1 MQQAPRKPKSGR
13 RKFNVCPDQFL
24 RSTWELMFDDL
35 NSSVP
40 MKREW
45 FGVHSYTGPSYR
57 SAGPYTFKVLYQLEN
72 FFKRCI
78 MKEDRSFDLLASE
91 CLTAFMKDQQSY
103 LLPNPLSW
111 YSEQV
116 LFRASQIVHLVLGQF
131 EFSRLSKS
139 STFGKKAARGLPL
152 RKSYLD
158 NRVKTLTGTS
168 VQWEWFKA
176 CLNDDIHLNRAI
188 RASFKD
194 YQEVMDIDVVPV
206 PKSFKAARII
216 APDTV
221 LGGFLSRGLGDYI
234 REELERW
241 THIDLAK
248 QQARHRSEAQK
259 ASKDGKRATID
270 MSKASDSFTMEH
282 VLALMPDS
290 WHGVIEAVRTPIGV
304 VDRESDPKRVSL
316 RSAMLMGS
324 GHTFPLQTLLFYS
337 LAKAV
342 VELSGS
348 KAKVDVYG
356 DDIMLPSKFAPRFYT
371 VMRELGFTINVDKSF
386 HEGHFRESC
395 GGDYLAGLDVRPFM
409 PEYETKVIT
418 QKNEYVAFVHKVY
431 NGLLE
436 RWSLYELPRTFNY
449 IIAHLLAI
457 RSIPAVVP
465 YHEPP
470 DSGLYAVMPE
480 LAGSIVQMPRVNP
493 ETQLLEYKKLVARAR
508 RRKPRTERIYYW
520 YSLRPQGMINA
531 YDGEVPPGC
540 LDETGCEPTKG
551 GSTVHRWVDVNLD

>member
-1 MQQAPRKPKSGR
+1 MQKNTKKKRSRQ
-13 RKFNVCPDQFL
+13 RKFSVCPDQFL
-24 RSTWELMFDDL
+24 HSVWELMFDDL

-45 FGVHSYTGPSYR
+45 FGVHTYAGPSYEG
-57 SAGPYTFKVLYQLEN
+57 AGPYTFKVLYQLSN

-78 MKEDRSFDLLASE
+78 MKEDRKFDELASE
-91 CLTAFMKDQQSY
+91 CLSAFERDQSSY
-103 LLPNPLSW
+103 CLPKPQSW
-111 YSEQV
+111 YSEKV
-116 LFRASQIVHLVLGQF
+116 LLRANQIVHLVLG
-131 EFSRLSKS
+131 EFDFAKLSRSA
-139 STFGKKAARGLPL
+139 TFGKKAARGLPL

-188 RASFKD
+188 RTSFKEFE
-194 YQEVMDIDVVPV
+194 EVMDIDVVPV

-221 LGGFLSRGLGDYI
+221 LGGFLSRGLGDYV

-241 THIDLAK
+241 THIDLAS
-248 QQARHRSEAQK
+248 QQARHRQEAQK

-282 VLALMPDS
+282 VHALLPES
-290 WHGVIEAVRTPIGV
+290 WWSVIEAVRTPVGV
-304 VDRESDPKRVSL
+304 IDREEVTAKAVPL
-316 RSAMLMGS
+316 RSVMLMGS

-348 KAKVDVYG
+348 RAKVDVYG
-356 DDIMLPSKFAPRFYT
+356 DDIMLPSIFAPRFYR
-371 VMRELGFTINVDKSF
+371 VMHELGFTINVDKSF

-409 PEYETKVIT
+409 PEYETNTIT
-418 QKNEYVAFVHKVY
+418 QKNEYASLVFKVY

-436 RWSLYELPRTFNY
+436 RWSLHELPRTFGF
-449 IIAHLLAI
+449 IVTHLLAHRI
-457 RSIPAVVP
+457 KPAVVP

-470 DSGLYAVMPE
+470 DSGLYSILPE
-480 LAGSIVQMPRVNP
+480 LEDCVSMPKVNP
-493 ETQLLEYKKLVARAR
+493 ITCMLEYKKLVARSKK
-508 RRKPRTERIYYW
+508 RKPRTERIYYW

-540 LDETGCEPTKG
+540 LDEAGCEPKKG
-551 GSTVHRWVDVNLD
+551 GSTEHRWVEVA